1 MRKKEEVRVRT
12 ARMALEEILRASG
25 RTAASVSREA
35 GMSDRYMSAYL
46 SLSGPTDVTVARLRR
61 MAAPLGYEVCLVPRD
76 GHGPRYVLDE

>member
-1 MRKKEEVRVRT
+1 MPKHRAAKTMT

-35 GMSDRYMSAYL
+35 GMSDRYLSAYL

-61 MAAPLGYEVCLVPRD
+61 MAAPLGYDVCLVPRD
-76 GHGPRYVLDE
+76 GRGTRYVLEE

>member
-1 MRKKEEVRVRT
+1 MPKHRAAKTMT

-35 GMSDRYMSAYL
+35 GMSDRYVSAYL

-61 MAAPLGYEVCLVPRD
+61 MAAPLGYDVCLVPRN
-76 GHGPRYVLDE
+76 GQGTRYVLEE

>member
-1 MRKKEEVRVRT
+1 MPKHRAAKTMT

-35 GMSDRYMSAYL
+35 GMSDRYLSAYL

-61 MAAPLGYEVCLVPRD
+61 MAAPLGYDVCLVPRN
-76 GHGPRYVLDE
+76 GQGTRYVLEE